1 MMKLTKNLNIDG
13 QPVALDAVNIML
25 ELNACGRGFIT
36 AQGEESYQGKIVTL
50 DIGDSNMM
58 LRWFTG
64 YVERSQPADN
74 GWQRLFVREMAG
86 ALARPHPVS
95 LQHPT
100 LTQVCQELTNS
111 LGIPFSLPAADYATE
126 PTPHFTHSGT
136 GYQLLSALGT
146 AFEIEDFIWQPLPE
160 GVIYAGSYKD
170 SYWSSRPVT
179 IPSEFA
185 IDHQAGNML
194 TIPAIQSLRP
204 GAIIN
209 GQRINSVRLDGDNM
223 ELQWLTTNAS
233 GQQAQATP
241 MRRQIEKEFPELAG
255 GQHLPKY
262 ARVEA
267 VSDTANLGDVCD
279 PFRPRYA
286 VDIQLLDDSGNPD
299 KSVPVY
305 PAVTLPVSAGGMESG
320 VMAYPEPG
328 TVVEVAFQAGMP
340 NQPFIRQM
348 MPFRWSLPAVAP
360 GEQLQQLRA
369 EVYQRVNGRG
379 DWERVTD
386 TCITERS
393 QRREIYADEEYRQIA
408 ERHQSVDGHDLATVG
423 GIASLHALGGIE
435 QMSAG
440 DIDSGALGDRRVA
453 TGGSYVHAVGGEA
466 RHVVGGSNETIV
478 TKDDSREVTGS
489 LTEKVGELRKS
500 VASQQAF
507 IAGSTWIGSEDI
519 NMLDLMGQ
527 SLALMQQMAQELA
540 QHNHP
545 GDSGGKTGKPYQAD
559 TFEEQATT
567 AGAINKQLNSLSS

>member
-1 MMKLTKNLNIDG
+1 MVKLTRNLNIGG
-13 QPVALDAVNIML
+13 QPVALDDANILL
-25 ELNACGRGFIT
+25 ELNACGRGFVT
-36 AQGEESYQGKIVTL
+36 AQGDSSWQGQIVTL
-50 DIGDSNMM
+50 DIGDDSMM

-111 LGIPFSLPAADYATE
+111 LGIPFSIPAADYATT
-126 PTPHFTHSGT
+126 PAPHFTHSGT
-136 GYQLLSALGT
+136 GYQLLSSLGT
-146 AFEIEDFIWQPLPE
+146 AFGIEDYIWQPLPE
-160 GVIYAGSYKD
+160 GVIYVGSYKD
-170 SYWSSRPVT
+170 SYWSNKPVD
-179 IPSEFA
+179 IPKEFA
-185 IDHQAGNML
+185 IDHQAGNTL

-209 GQRINSVRLDGDNM
+209 GKRINSVRLSGDNM
-223 ELQWLTTNAS
+223 ELQWLNTNAS
-233 GQQAQATP
+233 GQQAQASP

-299 KSVPVY
+299 KSVPIY
-305 PAVTLPVSAGGMESG
+305 PAVPLPVMAGGMESG
-320 VMAYPEPG
+320 TMAYPEPG

-360 GEQLQQLRA
+360 GEQIQQQRA
-369 EVYQRVNGRG
+369 EVYQRINGRG

-386 TCITERS
+386 NCITERS
-393 QRREIYADEEYRQIA
+393 QRREIYADEEYRQAA
-408 ERHQSVDGHDLATVG
+408 ERHLSVDGHDISTIG
-423 GIASLHALGGIE
+423 GIARIHALGGIE

-440 DIDSGALGDRRVA
+440 DIDSGAVGDRRVA
-453 TGGSYVHAVGGEA
+453 TGGMFVHATGGDA

-478 TKDDSREVTGS
+478 TKDDSREVTGG
-489 LTEKVGELRKS
+489 LTETIGKLRKS
-500 VASQQAF
+500 VAQQQSF
-507 IAGSTWIGSEDI
+507 IAGSTWIGSETI
-519 NMLDLMGQ
+519 NVLDLIGQ
-527 SLALMQQMAQELA
+527 ALALMQQMAQELA
-540 QHNHP
+540 QHTHP
-545 GDSGGKTGKPYQAD
+545 GDSGGTTGKPNQAG
-559 TFEEQATT
+559 TFTAQAEA
-567 AGAINKQLNSLSS
+567 AGTINNELKSISG